1 MPTTQELL
9 ARLIAFPTVSRDSN
23 LALIDFV
30 SDYLASHGVAARL
43 VRDESGRKANLYAT
57 IGPADVPGVILSGH
71 SDVVPVEG
79 QAWSSDPFTLT
90 AKDGLLYGR
99 GSCDMK
105 GFIAAALAL
114 VPQAVTAPLKRPLHI
129 ALSYDEEVGC
139 LGVRRLLD
147 LLAELPVKPAFC
159 IVGEPTELQ
168 VVIAHKGKLAAEVRA
183 TGRAAHSS
191 LAPDGVNAIHL
202 ASDMIQ
208 VIRQLQAEVMAG
220 HQDPDYAV
228 PFTTLHVGTIHG
240 GTALNIVP
248 DACRFAFE
256 IRNLPHDD
264 PHLLLQR
271 LREQA
276 EALTAQARQRAPEA
290 GVELVITNAYPALD
304 TGPEEEIVAFV
315 QALTGGNSLGKV
327 SFGAEAG
334 LFKSRLGVP
343 TVICGPG
350 SIEQAHKP
358 DEYVSVEQLARCDAF
373 LSALLV
379 RLTH

>member
-1 MPTTQELL
+1 MTTTHELL

-30 SDYLASHGVAARL
+30 SDYLASHGIAARL
-43 VRDESGRKANLYAT
+43 VRDESGRKANLHAT
-57 IGPADVPGVILSGH
+57 IGPAEVPGVILSGH

-90 AKDGLLYGR
+90 PRAGRLYGR

-105 GFIAAALAL
+105 GFIAAVLAL
-114 VPQAVTAPLKRPLHI
+114 VPKAVKAPLKRPLHI

-147 LLAELPVKPAFC
+147 LLAGLPVKPAFC
-159 IVGEPTELQ
+159 IIGEPTELQ
-168 VVIAHKGKLAAEVRA
+168 VVVAHKGKVAAEVRA
-183 TGRAAHSS
+183 KGRAAHSS

-208 VIRQLQAEVMAG
+208 AIRHLQAEVMAG
-220 HQDPDYAV
+220 QQDPDYAV
-228 PFTTLHVGTIHG
+228 PFTTLHVGTIQG

-264 PHLLLQR
+264 PQALLQR
-271 LREQA
+271 LRLQA
-276 EALTAQARQRAPEA
+276 EALTTTARQKAPEA
-290 GVELVITNAYPALD
+290 GIEIVVTNDYPALD

-315 QALTGGNSLGKV
+315 QALTGGNSLGKI
-327 SFGAEAG
+327 SFGTEGG
-334 LFKSRLGVP
+334 LFQSRLGVP

-358 DEYVSVEQLARCDAF
+358 DEYVSAEQLARCDLF
-373 LSALLV
+373 LAALLEK
-379 RLTH
+379 LTQ